1 MFIEWILTTR
11 RARFSSI
18 MQYKKVDCTT
28 QIKFE
33 YFNFNSAWM
42 LTASRVEW
50 AVRSQHTPPGQSPV
64 SSNVEWSPQ
73 YTVRSTMGHFY
84 CTTFLQCW
92 GGHEADSGQTAVS
105 GLRMSVL
112 TAGPARSCMSW
123 FLLRYLQ
130 ILNIAAQTDGPGQS
144 LQLTNVQLVVSL
156 AFLLYISA
164 LLHPC
169 KYLIMKLKLLT
180 INLTNLFQ
188 TEDIFSIQ
196 FPSGMRRWMTE
207 VTSEIEKET
216 NSWYVF

>member
-1 MFIEWILTTR
+1 
-11 RARFSSI
+11 
-18 MQYKKVDCTT
+18 
-28 QIKFE
+28 
-33 YFNFNSAWM
+33 
-42 LTASRVEW
+42 
-50 AVRSQHTPPGQSPV
+50 
-64 SSNVEWSPQ
+64 
-73 YTVRSTMGHFY
+73 
-84 CTTFLQCW
+84 
-92 GGHEADSGQTAVS
+92 
-105 GLRMSVL
+105 
-112 TAGPARSCMSW
+112 MSW

-188 TEDIFSIQ
+188 TKDIFSIQ

-207 VTSEIEKET
+207 VPSEIEKET